1 MRFKDRVVLVTG
13 GGGSIG
19 RTIALLFAGEGAHIV
34 IGDLN
39 VAGGEETVEM
49 IRQKGGQAVFV
60 EANVTRF
67 EDAEKMVAQAVENW
81 GRLDVLINNAG
92 VTRDGLLLRMSEED
106 WDLVLDINLKGAF
119 LCTKAAIKVMLK
131 QRSGAIVNIASV
143 VGRMGQAGQANYA
156 ASKGGL
162 IALTKSVAKEVAGR
176 NIRVNAVAPGFIE
189 TQMTH
194 VLSDEVKKA
203 WLERIP
209 LNRAGTM
216 EDVAKVVAFLAS
228 DDASYLTGQTIGI
241 DGGMLMSE

>member
-13 GGGSIG
+13 GGGGIG